1 MRLPWVTEN
10 TIDLASDINESLRV
24 ADGLIP
30 GRVTHLK
37 PAPVG
42 PHVDGQ
48 RIGVTSP
55 ASGAFAGKGGQIAI
69 YVEEGDFWQ
78 FYPAVLCVFDNAAY
92 VSNGTTWVAV

>member
-37 PAPVG
+37 TAPIG

-55 ASGAFAGKGGQIAI
+55 ATGAFEGKGGQIAI
-69 YVEEGDFWQ
+69 YVEQGDFWN
-78 FYPAVLCVFDNAAY
+78 FYPAVLCVFDNALY
-92 VSNGTTWVAV
+92 VSDGTTWVAA

>member
-24 ADGLIP
+24 VDGLIP
-30 GRVTHLK
+30 GRVTQLSS
-37 PAPVG
+37 APVG

-69 YVEEGDFWQ
+69 YVEEGNFWQ

-92 VSNGTTWVAV
+92 VSNCTTWVAV